1 MARLPTFIATFLSR
15 TQVGISACI
24 LFSALYQD
32 SVMKRDRLNRVF
44 CQYVIKEEGAKKDYL
59 ELDSLMNIRWY

>member
-1 MARLPTFIATFLSR
+1 
-15 TQVGISACI
+15 
-24 LFSALYQD
+24 
-32 SVMKRDRLNRVF
+32 MKRDRLNRVF